1 MDQLRNKLFQQREI
15 FNSAEPSEGHFERFR
30 EKLGYN
36 ESLKRHEFSY
46 YLKVAAIVVGVSF
59 SSILI
64 YEMLRPDTISDP
76 YTFGIL
82 SKEYRD
88 AEDYFL
94 KTIQAKYSDLDK
106 IRFDDPA
113 QKKLIL
119 DELEEM
125 DQLYKQLERDFHADP
140 DNEMVVNAMIQH
152 YQMKIEILNNILN
165 QLEKI
170 SNVQSNL
177 KSHEKTEI

>member
-1 MDQLRNKLFQQREI
+1 MDRLRNIFFQQQEI
-15 FNSAEPSEGHFERFR
+15 FNSAEPPEGHFERFR
-30 EKLGYN
+30 KKLGSS
-36 ESLKRHEFSY
+36 ESLNRYGLSY

-82 SKEYRD
+82 SKEYKD
-88 AEDYFL
+88 AEDYYL
-94 KTIQAKYSDLDK
+94 KTIQTKYSDLDK

-113 QKKLIL
+113 QKELIR
-119 DELEEM
+119 DELGEM
-125 DQLYKQLERDFHADP
+125 DQLYKQLERDFQADP
-140 DNEMVVNAMIQH
+140 DNDMIVNAMIQH
-152 YQMKIEILNNILN
+152 YQMKIEILNNILK

-170 SNVQSNL
+170 NSAQSNL